1 MEQDVR
7 FAQLRC
13 IVNVALPTVCFKA
26 VCSNTSSNRILGIW
40 QGQQHLH
47 RGIHLFQFTGHLDD
61 EPLMLVVHV
70 PVGMDQLG
78 LSTVQPRIA
87 SGRKEEL

>member
-1 MEQDVR
+1 M
-7 FAQLRC
+7 
-13 IVNVALPTVCFKA
+13 
-26 VCSNTSSNRILGIW
+26 
-40 QGQQHLH
+40 HLH

-70 PVGMDQLG
+70 PVGTDQLG